1 MANKKILLVDG
12 NSLIFRAY
20 FAGAYRGTILTTS
33 TGIPT
38 NAVFSFANMITSLLS
53 NREYYDV
60 KVAFDK
66 GKKTFRH
73 EMLKDYKAGRSQTP
87 DELVQQFPIV
97 REFLDAA
104 NISWYELDNIEA
116 DDIIGSLTKTIENE
130 IEDCDV
136 EILTSDKDM
145 FQLISDKTVVLIP
158 VSGTSDLKTFGKA
171 ELFEKWAC
179 TPEQV
184 VDLKGLMGDASDNL
198 KGVAGIGEKTAIK
211 LLTEYGSIEKIYKNL
226 DSIKGAVKIKLEADK
241 DSAFL
246 CKKIATIA
254 TNTHVDNLEFRKL
267 NLSINSLVEFLR
279 KYEMFSVTKRLS
291 NRAEQINN
299 EEKHEYQIL
308 SSWSNEYACEENSIY
323 VESLEE
329 NYHRGQII
337 GIAISN
343 QKGNFFINFSNIAR
357 QLSIFDHNEPEKNF
371 DVALDTFLKNL
382 SYKKSTYDIKR
393 TVTLLKMAGYN
404 VSYDAFD
411 YDMMVASYALN
422 ANVKSLFVDHL
433 RLVSP
438 ELNITED
445 EYIYGKGAKRTG
457 EIDLDSKAMFITKKA
472 LYIKMT
478 KPDVYEKLK
487 ETNQIDLYEKID
499 LPFVK
504 VLYTTEQN
512 GILID
517 RQELKAQTL
526 NILNKVNE
534 LELHMRDILGD
545 QINDSFN
552 FASPKQIQ
560 ELLFEKLGLPN
571 LAKGSTGKETLEK
584 LRTEHA
590 VVNLLLEHR
599 KYSKLYSTYLR
610 GFEKFIFD
618 DGKVHTIFNQTL
630 TNTGRL
636 SSSEP
641 NIQNISIHDPAQKE
655 VRKIFVTE
663 DDTLFYSFDYS
674 QIELRVLAQ
683 MGNEKTLID
692 IFNNQRDVHSEAA
705 RMIYKLKDNE
715 KVSPEM
721 RRVAKVF
728 NFGIIYGLSDFGLS
742 NDLNISIPEAKNFIT
757 AYYEAFP
764 EIATFKSKEIEF
776 AKANGFAL
784 TLANRKR
791 KIDELKSTNYQLR
804 QFGERVAVNMPIQ
817 GTAADILK
825 VAMINIYNELNKAQL
840 SSKIVAQIHDEIIFE
855 IKNNE
860 SQKAVEI
867 IISEMEIAMQK
878 MFEILNL
885 NNEIKVSL
893 SVTQASGENWFKLK

>member
-20 FAGAYRGTILTTS
+20 YGAAYQGSILSTS
-33 TGIPT
+33 AGIPT
-38 NAVFSFANMITSLLS
+38 NAVFSFASMLTSLLS

-73 EMLKDYKAGRSQTP
+73 EMLEDYKAGRTKTP

-104 NISWYELDNIEA
+104 NISWYELENIEA
-116 DDIIGSLTKTIENE
+116 DDIIGSLAKTIETE
-130 IEDCDV
+130 IADCDV

-158 VSGTSDLKTFGKA
+158 VKGMSDLKTFGKA
-171 ELFEKWAC
+171 ELFEKWSC

-211 LLTEYGSIEKIYKNL
+211 LITEYGSIEKIYENL
-226 DSIKGAVKIKLEADK
+226 ENIKGAVKTRLEVDK
-241 DSAFL
+241 ESAFL

-254 TNTHVDNLEFRKL
+254 TDTHVDNLEFRKL

-279 KYEMFSVTKRLS
+279 KYEMFSIINRVS

-299 EEKHEYQIL
+299 EEKHPYQIL
-308 SSWSNEYACEENSIY
+308 DFWNNEFACEENSVY
-323 VESLEE
+323 VEALEE

-343 QKGNFFINFSNIAR
+343 EKGNFFINVSNGAK
-357 QLSIFDHNEPEKNF
+357 QLSIFDFEEPQKVFDKQLNE
-371 DVALDTFLKNL
+371 FLKTSL
-382 SYKKSTYDIKR
+382 YKKATYDIKR
-393 TVTLLKMAGYN
+393 TVTLLKTAGYD
-404 VSYDAFD
+404 VSYEGFN

-422 ANVKSLFVDHL
+422 ANVKSTFVDHL

-445 EYIYGKGAKRTG
+445 EYIYGKGVKRTG
-457 EIDLDSKAMFITKKA
+457 EIDLEVKAEFITKKA
-472 LYIKMT
+472 LYIKKT
-478 KPDVYEKLK
+478 KSDVIEKLT

-499 LPFVK
+499 LPFVE
-504 VLYTTEQN
+504 VLFTTEQN

-517 RQELKAQTL
+517 RQELKTQTL

-534 LELHMRDILGD
+534 LELHMRDILGE
-545 QINDSFN
+545 QIEESFN

-560 ELLFEKLGLPN
+560 DLLFEKLGLPN
-571 LAKGSTGKETLEK
+571 LAKGSTGKEVLEK

-610 GFEKFIFD
+610 GFERFIFE
-618 DGKVHTIFNQTL
+618 DGKIHTIFNQTL

-655 VRKIFVTE
+655 VRKIFVTKE
-663 DDTLFYSFDYS
+663 DTLFYSFDYS

-683 MGNEKTLID
+683 MGNEQTLID

-705 RMIYKLKDNE
+705 KMIYKLKETDE
-715 KVSPEM
+715 VSSEM

-764 EIATFKSKEIEF
+764 EIATFKTKEIEF
-776 AKANGFAL
+776 AKANGYAL

-825 VAMINIYNELNKAQL
+825 VAMINIYNEINKAKL
-840 SSKIVAQIHDEIIFE
+840 GTKIVAQIHDEIIFE
-855 IKNNE
+855 IPNTE
-860 SQKAVEI
+860 SQQAVEI
-867 IISEMEIAMQK
+867 IIEEMESAMQK
-878 MFEILNL
+878 MFELLDL
-885 NNEIKVSL
+885 NNEIKVKL
-893 SVTQASGENWFKLK
+893 SVSQAAGENWFKLK